1 MSIPE
6 IVLLVLLILV
16 LVLLWAVYGARIRP
30 SRICARAWC
39 MSGTA

>member
-16 LVLLWAVYGARIRP
+16 LVLLWAVYGALRRP
-30 SRICARAWC
+30 PQPSP
-39 MSGTA
+39 